1 MSTGNGRPGSAVN
14 AVNGVLNWSGGAE
27 WCHLAA
33 PVHTGEAARGK
44 SLIPADNV
52 YNPCIYT

>member
-1 MSTGNGRPGSAVN
+1 MHRERAAWERGERR
-14 AVNGVLNWSGGAE
+14 NGVLNWSGGAE